1 MTVTHAG
8 YTMAYAS
15 QNVHYI
21 DDFRRLCSTVKW
33 SAKALLAV
41 HGTCYIVVQRCPP
54 QLRALLAGPSAF
66 ERGDRRAPLP
76 PNRQCSP
83 HLNHLR
89 LHIHTHAEL
98 PSGAVCEKLGTASM
112 SAVHAT
118 TESQHSELA
127 IFRLRYVTCHG
138 HFSF

>member
-1 MTVTHAG
+1 
-8 YTMAYAS
+8 MAYAS
-15 QNVHYI
+15 QNVHYV
-21 DDFRRLCSTVKW
+21 DGFRRLCSTVKW

-41 HGTCYIVVQRCPP
+41 HGTCYIVVQHCPP
-54 QLRALLAGPSAF
+54 QLHVRALLPAPSAF

-98 PSGAVCEKLGTASM
+98 PSGPVCEKMGTAST
-112 SAVHAT
+112 SAVQASAVKAGVVLFAGKT
-118 TESQHSELA
+118 
-127 IFRLRYVTCHG
+127 V
-138 HFSF
+138 